1 TGLQK
6 LQLDFQATKP
16 LASFQAQW
24 EEWDGTQWTKIPASI
39 EDSDDSF
46 EEMADGKEYLTVG
59 GKLLLKNYLI
69 KDGTIVFI
77 NISPLLQKTIAGFEK
92 SWLRCRLLSPI
103 VPATVSQTAAV
114 HDDQLPEITSVN
126 ITATMG
132 TRPDKPLPVEAA
144 FTNMVQV
151 DTTKDLFPFGE
162 KPRVGDTLYL
172 ANKEAFSEKDSKV
185 TLNINLGSTVVKTGK
200 PELSWE
206 FWDGQMWNSLGQV
219 DPDKTNSA
227 KETNYSDNTKA
238 FTQNGENNQ
247 GGLVTFTF
255 PKEPAAT
262 IVNGVESF
270 WIRVRIISGN
280 YGEEAHYKLADEN
293 DPSKGYAYVD
303 GKPTNGYIIVPATFR
318 PPSV

>member
-1 TGLQK
+1 ETEDELVVTAARLVSLFAREPEQDRYADNSSLINTVSARGVPAFPGDKRLEHIFYIGHDTLFSYTGLQK

-172 ANKEAFSEKDSKV
+172 ANKEAFSKKDSKV
-185 TLNINLGSTVVKTGK
+185 TLNINLGSTGVKTGR
-200 PELSWE
+200 PGLSWE

-247 GGLVTFTF
+247 
-255 PKEPAAT
+255 
-262 IVNGVESF
+262 
-270 WIRVRIISGN
+270 
-280 YGEEAHYKLADEN
+280 
-293 DPSKGYAYVD
+293 
-303 GKPTNGYIIVPATFR
+303 
-318 PPSV
+318 